1 MIYLVDQLVS
11 GGVPLAESDSPE
23 IPSPM
28 AQKEPETFKRNAKT
42 KTSAKTQGHLVQ
54 LAVFVDETCL
64 VALEKKLGTKSVK
77 ALKNYV
83 ITLVQMVS
91 HSQLNVAMQALEH

>member
-1 MIYLVDQLVS
+1 MIPLVK
-11 GGVPLAESDSPE
+11 PNSPD

-28 AQKEPETFKRNAKT
+28 AQNGPETYKRKAKS
-42 KTSAKTQGHLVQ
+42 KTSNSKSHLIE

-64 VALEKKLGTKSVK
+64 AALEKKLGTKSVK
-77 ALKNYV
+77 ALKSYV

-91 HSQLNVAMQALEH
+91 G